1 VQPTRA
7 DRLRHLLALE
17 VLRVMEDVS
26 ARRHLIVKV
35 WSVHR
40 HRWPMEEAAFSRWTT
55 LRWPELSLLEMEE
68 SLALDAFY
76 RALENFRGYVRRTRD
91 MPLHLEEQYAE
102 LNDEIFRTGTAILD
116 LLDIAL
122 PQPQP
127 QADDT
132 DAWFGLD
139 VDAMTHEVD

>member
-1 VQPTRA
+1 MPTARA

-17 VLRVMEDVS
+17 VRRVLEDVS
-26 ARRHLIVKV
+26 ARERLVVKV

-76 RALENFRGYVRRTRD
+76 ESLEAFRGYVRRTRD
-91 MPLHLEEQYAE
+91 MPLHLEERYAE
-102 LNDEIFRTGTAILD
+102 LREDLHRTGQAMLT
-116 LLDIAL
+116 LLDAEG
-122 PQPQP
+122 PEVP
-127 QADDT
+127 ASDDE
-132 DAWFGLD
+132 AWFGLD
-139 VDAMTHEVD
+139 VDAMTYEAE